1 MSDQVQA
8 EYRTRLGASIDC
20 TQFLLREGLTFR
32 GHDETND
39 SKNQGNFLELL
50 RWLCN
55 HNKDI
60 EVATL
65 KNAPNNLKLIAPDIK
80 KIYSKLHCNINC

>member
-1 MSDQVQA
+1 MMSDQTRA

-20 TQFLLREGLTFR
+20 TRFLLRQGLAFHGR
-32 GHDETND
+32 DETYD

-55 HNKDI
+55 YNKDI
-60 EVATL
+60 ETVTL
-65 KNAPNNLKLIAPDIK
+65 KNAPNNLKLITPDIK
-80 KIYSKLHCNINC
+80 KYSVLHHNKDC

>member
-1 MSDQVQA
+1 MSIQVRA
-8 EYRTRLGASIDC
+8 EYRTRLDASIDC
-20 TQFLLREGLTFR
+20 TRFLLRQGLAFH
-32 GHDETND
+32 GHDETDD

-60 EVATL
+60 EAMTL
-65 KNAPNNLKLIAPDIK
+65 KMLQII
-80 KIYSKLHCNINC
+80 